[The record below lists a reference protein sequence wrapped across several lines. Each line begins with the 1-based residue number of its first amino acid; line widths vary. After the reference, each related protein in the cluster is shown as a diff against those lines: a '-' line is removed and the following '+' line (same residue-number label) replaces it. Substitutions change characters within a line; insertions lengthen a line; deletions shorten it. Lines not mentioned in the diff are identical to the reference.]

1 MIFQAKFA
9 ILISEII
16 NFIPMPVQENR
27 SNLYRPDTLVNMDS
41 ETREKFIADWINN
54 FNDTRLY
61 HKRGY
66 SEY

>member
-1 MIFQAKFA
+1 
-9 ILISEII
+9 
-16 NFIPMPVQENR
+16 MPVQENR